1 MSVSPGGVMT
11 VQDCVVGGID
21 PITGDTIA
29 GCPTDSTPPP
39 CIPQGS
45 MGPLAPGQSYCPPNI
60 SAACPS
66 GMYMDPNALSCLPVP
81 PTSSLIAG
89 IPNTYLYVAGGIL
102 AFFLLKG
109 KR

>member
-1 MSVSPGGVMT
+1 MRMGVVAT
-11 VQDCVVGGID
+11 DGTCVVGAVD

-29 GCPTDSTPPP
+29 GCATASAPPP

-45 MGPLAPGQSYCPPNI
+45 MGPLAPGQTYCPPNI

-66 GMYMDPNALSCLPVP
+66 GMYMDPNALACLPVP
-81 PTSSLIAG
+81 PTIIAG
-89 IPNTYLYVAGGIL
+89 IPNTALYIAGGIL